1 MVIPYQTDTHIHTH
15 HTIASGFSLLP
26 SLCKL
31 LYQLCEASSKSEL
44 ECIHDGVGSLQ
55 PTALLLNEILE
66 LIRTISETN
75 PKGFTKV
82 FIIHAC
88 NIEINQ
94 ECG

>member
-1 MVIPYQTDTHIHTH
+1 M
-15 HTIASGFSLLP
+15 
-26 SLCKL
+26 
-31 LYQLCEASSKSEL
+31 
-44 ECIHDGVGSLQ
+44 Q

-88 NIEINQ
+88 NIEINR
-94 ECG
+94 EWLNYSREGKSISGVENPCCMMLWDG